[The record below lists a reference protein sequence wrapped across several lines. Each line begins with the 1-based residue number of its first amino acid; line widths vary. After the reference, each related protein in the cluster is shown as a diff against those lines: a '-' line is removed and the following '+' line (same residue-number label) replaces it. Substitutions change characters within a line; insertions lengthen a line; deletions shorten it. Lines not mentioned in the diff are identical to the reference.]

1 MNQFLRLATRRVC
14 LEAERTVAVSFKLED
29 AKNLTGDLAPSH
41 SDAVKSKGISVESLS
56 VRISRECQDRDWD
69 TFLARCS
76 GGHHEQTSLWGEVK
90 GIYGWRTLRIVVSSG
105 NQIVGGVQLTTRS
118 LGRWVRIGHI
128 ARGPV
133 TVSDDPKL
141 ADFILAQLDRA
152 AISEKLAYLV
162 AVPPYNGQIFEPGL
176 VRLGFRRKPDHLPPG
191 GAMTA
196 TLLLDL
202 SVGLDSLI
210 ARMRMTTRQN
220 LRRAARK
227 GVTVREGTGPDV
239 ETFRQ
244 LMWALCERRGT
255 SPTPPQKDFF
265 EHLWRIFQPSG
276 FVRLFI
282 AELEGRV
289 ISAALT
295 FPFGETVRLWKVGWA
310 GDHAKSFP
318 NEMLYWEIIRWSK
331 SNGYRFFDFVDIEN
345 GVARTLQLG
354 EPVDWPSVSGTTSFK
369 IGFGGRPVLL
379 PHPYYRVYDPLLR
392 ICLQA
397 GGRKLIESPI
407 VARLLGR
414 LWSRKNYVL
423 ISGKT
428 STKEAQKS

>member
-1 MNQFLRLATRRVC
+1 MNQFLGNGALALYVWMEQRA
-14 LEAERTVAVSFKLED
+14 AEVDFKSED
-29 AKNLTGDLAPSH
+29 TEDLFRDLAPSH
-41 SDAVKSKGISVESLS
+41 SDAVKSKVISVEGLS
-56 VRISRECQDRDWD
+56 VRISRQCQDRDWD
-69 TFLARCS
+69 TFLAQCP

-105 NQIVGGVQLTTRS
+105 NQIVGGAQLATRS
-118 LGRWVRIGHI
+118 LGRWVRIGYI
-128 ARGPV
+128 AHGPV

-141 ADFILAQLDRA
+141 ADFILAQLDHA
-152 AISEKLAYLV
+152 AISEKLTYLV
-162 AVPPYNGQIFEPGL
+162 VVPPYDGRVFEPGL
-176 VRLGFRRKPDHLPPG
+176 VRLGFRQKPDHLPPG
-191 GAMTA
+191 GVMTA

-202 SVGLDSLI
+202 SAGLDSLM
-210 ARMRMTTRQN
+210 ARMRMTTRHH

-244 LMWALCERRGT
+244 LMWALCKRRGT

-276 FVRLFI
+276 FIRLFI

-295 FPFGETVRLWKVGWA
+295 FPFGETVRVWKVGWA

-331 SNGYRFFDFVDIEN
+331 SNGYRFFDFVEIEN

-354 EPVDWPSVSGTTSFK
+354 EPVDWPSVSGTTFFK
-369 IGFGGRPVLL
+369 IGFGGSAVLL
-379 PHPYYRVYDPLLR
+379 PQPYYRIYHPLLR
-392 ICLQA
+392 ICAQA
-397 GGRKLIESPI
+397 GGTRLIESPAFAGL
-407 VARLLGR
+407 VRR
-414 LWSRKNYVL
+414 MWSQRTYVL
-423 ISGKT
+423 LSGH
-428 STKEAQKS
+428 SVER